1 MNVLIAGSLQIYD
14 LLESEKNVGALSLLG
29 LRDPALS
36 KKIPRVITRRNETA
50 STIITSTGDHGP
62 TD

>member
-14 LLESEKNVGALSLLG
+14 LLESEKNVGALSLG